1 MNDMKHY
8 SGFVNII
15 GKPNVGKSTLVNALL
30 NDRLSIINSKAQTTR
45 HRILGIY
52 NEPQY
57 QIVFSDTPGVIVPK
71 YKLQESMME
80 FINQA
85 LEDADI
91 FLYVINPSD
100 SPDKEPEIF
109 KKIIE
114 SGIKTIFVINK
125 SDRFS
130 ENYTLNDLLPKWT
143 DYFNENNYLLVSAKE
158 KTGIQELL
166 ERIKS
171 ELPEGPAY
179 YDKEDFTDRSERFF
193 VSEIIREKILEVYS
207 KEIPYS
213 CEVVVEEFKDTDE
226 LLRIRAEIFVNR
238 KSQKSIVIGKGGD
251 KINKVGTEA
260 RKDIE
265 SFFGKKV
272 FLDLYVK
279 VKENWRD
286 DDRLLKYWG
295 YKSE

>member
-1 MNDMKHY
+1 MKDTKHY

-15 GKPNVGKSTLVNALL
+15 GKPNVGKSTLINAIM

-52 NEPQY
+52 NEETY
-57 QIVFSDTPGVIVPK
+57 QIIFSDTPGIIEPK
-71 YKLQESMME
+71 YKLQKSMME
-80 FINQA
+80 FLHQA
-85 LEDADI
+85 LEDADV
-91 FLYVINPSD
+91 FLYIINPQD
-100 SPDKEPEIF
+100 SPEKEPEILS
-109 KKIIE
+109 KVLE

-125 SDRFS
+125 ADRFS
-130 ENYTLNDLLPKWT
+130 ENYTLLDLLPKWEK
-143 DYFNENNYLLVSAKE
+143 YFDKYKYVLTSAKD
-158 KTGIQELL
+158 KTGIEELIEL
-166 ERIKS
+166 IKN

-179 YDKEDFTDRSERFF
+179 FGKDDFTDKSERFF
-193 VSEIIREKILEVYS
+193 VSEIIREKILDVYS

-213 CEVVVEEFKDTDE
+213 CEVVVEEFKDTE
-226 LLRIRAEIFVNR
+226 EILRIRAEIFVNR
-238 KSQKSIVIGKGGD
+238 KSQKSIVIGKGGE

-265 SFFGKKV
+265 SFFKKKV

-295 YKSE
+295 YINE